1 MTSPE
6 FPVRVTP
13 RLGLC
18 CAFVDQPLLKF
29 RTTTAAHLA
38 RLAATDAGAAF
49 AYYENVIVSNLTVL
63 LDVIEWC
70 AANGVHAFRINSDL
84 WPRATHPLV
93 RPWVDQLFERDD
105 IRLLFLRIRELAGA
119 RDIRLSEHPD
129 QFLVGN
135 SLRPEV
141 VQSTVTELEWRGRLG
156 DALGVDVICLHGG
169 SGLPDRESA
178 LWRWE
183 ATVSQLSSSVMSKLA
198 LENDDRV
205 FTPEDLLPLS
215 LAFGL
220 PLIYDVHHHR
230 VHSDSLDEDEAT
242 ELAFA
247 SWGDREPYFHLSSPR
262 EGWDSRDTR
271 PHHDLIEPTDWPDSW
286 TQLWQA
292 GYRFTVDI
300 EAKAKERAVL
310 GMRAHF
316 LQSL

>member
-1 MTSPE
+1 M
-6 FPVRVTP
+6 TP

-18 CAFVDQPLLKF
+18 CTFVDQPLLKF
-29 RTTTAAHLA
+29 RTTTVSHLA
-38 RLAATDAGAAF
+38 RLAAADAQAAF
-49 AYYENVIVSNLTVL
+49 SYYENVTVSNLTVL

-70 AANGVHAFRINSDL
+70 AVNGVHAFRINSDL

-93 RPWVDQLFERDD
+93 QPWVEQLFARDD
-105 IRLLFLRIRELAGA
+105 IRALFLRIRELART

-135 SLRPEV
+135 SLRADV
-141 VQSTVTELEWRGRLG
+141 VQSTVTELEWRGKLG

-183 ATVSQLSSSVMSKLA
+183 ATVAQLSPSVLSKLA

-215 LAFGL
+215 LAFDL

-230 VHSDSLDEDEAT
+230 VHGDSLDEDEAT

-262 EGWDSRDTR
+262 EGWDARDTR
-271 PHHDLIEPTDWPDSW
+271 PHHDLIEPADWPESW

-316 LQSL
+316 LKNP